1 MKAVLFDMDGVLVDV
16 AGSYRRAIDAT
27 VAHFTGAP
35 PPPGRVQAMKDAG
48 GFNDDWHL
56 SHTLIAEAGVDVP
69 QERVVET
76 FQGIYLGQDFD
87 GLIAH
92 EPPAITTGTLEAL
105 AARYRLAVVT
115 GRPEADAAW
124 TLARFGWDR
133 LLPVVVGMGQQAGR
147 GKPDPYGLELAL
159 EALGVRPDEAC
170 YVGDSV
176 DDQRA
181 ARAAGVY
188 PIGVVPPG
196 HPEREHART
205 LMLAGAE
212 VVLSRTDD
220 LPLLLAAL
228 ERREDG
234 HEAGENV

>member
-1 MKAVLFDMDGVLVDV
+1 MDGVLVDV

-27 VAHFTGAP
+27 VAHFTGEP
-35 PPPGRVQAMKDAG
+35 PAPGRVQAMKDAG

-69 QERVVET
+69 RARVVEV
-76 FQGIYLGQDFD
+76 FQGFYLGQDFD

-92 EPPAITTGTLEAL
+92 EPPAIATETLETL
-105 AARYRLAVVT
+105 GTHYRLAIVT

-133 LLPVVVGMGQQAGR
+133 FFPHVVGMGQQAGR

-159 EALGVRPDEAC
+159 AALGVQPEEAC

-181 ARAAGVY
+181 ARAAGVF

-196 HPEREHART
+196 HPERAHART
-205 LMLAGAE
+205 LVQAGAE
-212 VVLSRTDD
+212 VVLSRADD
-220 LPLLLAAL
+220 LPLVLAAL
-228 ERREDG
+228 DRSAYDP
-234 HEAGENV
+234 EADADI